1 MTQTILVKPVIT
13 EKSIN
18 RVRDQLYTFEV
29 EKGANKHQI
38 KEAVEKLFSVNVKSV
53 KTINRVGKEKRV
65 GRIRR
70 ATQMANRRYAL
81 VKIAKDQTIDA
92 FSITPEQTK

>member
-1 MTQTILVKPVIT
+1 MSQTILVKPIIT
-13 EKSIN
+13 EKSID
-18 RVRDQLYTFEV
+18 RVHDQLYTFEV
-29 EKGANKHQI
+29 DKGTNKHQI
-38 KEAVEKLFSVNVKSV
+38 KEAVEKLFSVNVRSV

-65 GRIRR
+65 GKMRR
-70 ATQMANRRYAL
+70 ATQMSRRRYAL